1 MIEQN
6 RAVLGIAERLI
17 RFGLRHIPQDDLLH
31 AVRIENR
38 QEVLLGVHVV
48 PERRAQQPQRIV
60 VAQHLVHALLR
71 QAHLRIRAG
80 LGVFQ
85 QLRVLPCMAAE
96 LIAVC
101 QRVFPQFTV
110 FRAEQLADDKPR
122 HREIKFNAQFVDFI
136 HSIHVPAVI
145 HRDRDF
151 FGFAVAVA
159 DNVILRNRGKRR
171 LLHQHQAQRQRQQTH
186 HAFHQQPL
194 LIAGRRNSVLAR
206 YTSPCRRSAS

>member
-1 MIEQN
+1 MIQQN

-48 PERRAQQPQRIV
+48 PERQPQRIV

-71 QAHLRIRAG
+71 QAHLRIRTG

-145 HRDRDF
+145 HRNRDF

-159 DNVILRNRGKRR
+159 DDIILRNRGKRR
-171 LLHQHQAQRQRQQTH
+171 LLHQHQAQHQRQQTH